1 MRRTLQPLLILL
13 LAACQAPTDA
23 PLTPYEGGPS
33 NVTRTYVFKDL
44 GTPGGAVANSSIH
57 ISGMNFWGHM
67 VGNAYIN
74 GQEQA
79 WYADAINNVPPTL
92 LPGTAGQPSHAAGIN
107 DLGVI
112 VGIAGGQNVR
122 WTTYTASP
130 IPFDV
135 PGARVGANEVVDIN
149 NAGTIAG
156 TACFPSLGY
165 GSACV
170 RNFRLSASGAVTL
183 LETQF
188 GMESRA
194 HAINNSGAVAGG
206 IGLYGA
212 IWPASGTIPTLPP
225 FGGDAFDINNYGVVL
240 GPQHTWSA
248 ATGLYTFP
256 VPFEGSRLSDK
267 NRVVGRYESP
277 LCIQAPAPNGR
288 CGATLRTTDPSSLQF
303 LPLAPGF
310 RAVFAYVVNTCGW
323 VGGVATTNQ
332 DVPHV
337 VAWKPNQC
345 D

>member
-23 PLTPYEGGPS
+23 PLTPYDGGLS
-33 NVTRTYVFKDL
+33 NVTRTYMFKDL
-44 GTPGGAVANSSIH
+44 GTPGGAVANSFIH
-57 ISGMNFWGHM
+57 ISGMNFWGQM
-67 VGNAYIN
+67 VGYVYNN
-74 GQEQA
+74 GLYQA

-92 LPGTAGQPSHAAGIN
+92 LPGTAGQNSLAAGIN

-112 VGIAGGQNVR
+112 AGTAGGQNVR
-122 WTTYTASP
+122 WATYTSSP
-130 IPFDV
+130 IPIV
-135 PGARVGANEVVDIN
+135 IPGVSYAEVADIN

-156 TACFPSLGY
+156 TACFASLGNPN
-165 GSACV
+165 ACI
-170 RNFRLSASGAVTL
+170 RNFRLSASGAVTV
-183 LETQF
+183 LETQS
-188 GMESRA
+188 GLDSRA
-194 HAINNSGAVAGG
+194 NAINNSGAVAGG

-212 IWPASGTIPTLPP
+212 IWPASGTVPTLPP
-225 FGGDAFDINNYGVVL
+225 LGGDALDINNYGVVL
-240 GPQHTWSA
+240 GPLQTWSA

-256 VPFEGSRLSDK
+256 VPFVGIRLSDK
-267 NRVVGRYESP
+267 NRVVGQYASP
-277 LCIQAPAPNGR
+277 LCIQASAPSGH

-310 RAVFAYVVNTCGW
+310 RAVFASVVNTCGW
-323 VGGVATTNQ
+323 VGGIATTNQ